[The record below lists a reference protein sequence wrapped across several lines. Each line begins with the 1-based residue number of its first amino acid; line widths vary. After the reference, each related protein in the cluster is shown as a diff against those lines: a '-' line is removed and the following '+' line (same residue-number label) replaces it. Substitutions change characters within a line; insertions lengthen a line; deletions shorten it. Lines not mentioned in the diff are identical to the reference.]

1 VSMECYFRGFDYGL
15 TNNETGEFKVVARSE
30 ETSYLTKHLRA
41 YGGLGEH
48 EGYKVGRV
56 LRDITFSGKGYVD
69 KPANPDSIILTKKNE
84 EEKNAAFIKAGV
96 TEEST
101 SNTET
106 NTMNLEKEIA
116 DLQHK
121 VEAMSGCGDAVKEAY
136 TLASSL
142 KDRVSELET
151 SLAEEKATNETL
163 ASQLSEAQA
172 MSDEEK
178 KKKEEEMKKMQA
190 SVEELEEAVAAYKNK
205 EEEMKKKEAM
215 MKRKASLLDLGIES
229 EVADATVEKFAAL
242 DDETFAA
249 MSDLLSVSAKK
260 QDKEEEMKK
269 EKMKAA
275 EEALESAEPEAQ
287 VDLSV
292 GSESEET
299 EVESTRAALVDFMYN
314 RLNKAQPN
322 KGE

>member
-1 VSMECYFRGFDYGL
+1 M
-15 TNNETGEFKVVARSE
+15 
-30 ETSYLTKHLRA
+30 
-41 YGGLGEH
+41 
-48 EGYKVGRV
+48 
-56 LRDITFSGKGYVD
+56 
-69 KPANPDSIILTKKNE
+69 
-84 EEKNAAFIKAGV
+84 
-96 TEEST
+96 
-101 SNTET
+101 
-106 NTMNLEKEIA
+106 
-116 DLQHK
+116 
-121 VEAMSGCGDAVKEAY
+121 
-136 TLASSL
+136 
-142 KDRVSELET
+142 
-151 SLAEEKATNETL
+151 
-163 ASQLSEAQA
+163 
-172 MSDEEK
+172 
-178 KKKEEEMKKMQA
+178 KEELAM
-190 SVEELEEAVAAYKNK
+190 Y
-205 EEEMKKKEAM
+205 KKKEAM

-260 QDKEEEMKK
+260 HDKEEEMKK

-292 GSESEET
+292 GGESEET